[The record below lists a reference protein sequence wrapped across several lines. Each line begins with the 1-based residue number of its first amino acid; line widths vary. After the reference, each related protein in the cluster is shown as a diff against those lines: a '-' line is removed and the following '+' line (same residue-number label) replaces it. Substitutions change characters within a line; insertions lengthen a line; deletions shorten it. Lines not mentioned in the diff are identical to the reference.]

1 MLQAQGDVQEIR
13 VRAWLAAGER
23 APGLAGLRCVAI
35 PQRTQA
41 STSPL
46 QPRRHPQHQRSH
58 SRTCSH
64 HIVRTR
70 RYRGG
75 GVRKAN
81 QVCKLSKSSQ
91 RLRTCYR
98 MRARGYAH
106 CPPHFTSVTVPGP
119 PTNRRSSPWAH
130 THHMLA
136 SAARCPG
143 RLLPSARSST
153 SSNATLGL
161 PRPAF
166 ESLVFILPP
175 AFSQPRSLHVP
186 LTVSP
191 RVFTPA
197 SCLSLSHLASL
208 HTCTCLAFILS
219 ITWI

>member
-1 MLQAQGDVQEIR
+1 MPYR
-13 VRAWLAAGER
+13 KER
-23 APGLAGLRCVAI
+23 RLR
-35 PQRTQA
+35 
-41 STSPL
+41 L
-46 QPRRHPQHQRSH
+46 HP
-58 SRTCSH
+58 CS
-64 HIVRTR
+64 
-70 RYRGG
+70 RGG
-75 GVRKAN
+75 AHSTNKATHEPVATTLFAPDGTAAAASVRPTRFASM
-81 QVCKLSKSSQ
+81 SKSSQ